1 MRLTY
6 NCGSKTGISALEM
19 TTLFAE
25 QQPTRPQVR
34 DALLAN
40 VVHLLGRDPET
51 ATKRD
56 WFYALAYYM
65 RGRLSAERVETW
77 RRNYKQGAKWTYY
90 LSMELLPGKLLRTSL
105 NSQNMLETCRAA
117 LGDCGVDLDDLWDI
131 EVEPALGNGGLGR
144 LAACLLESMAALGY
158 AGLGYCIRYQYGMFR
173 QEIER
178 GEQVEHP
185 EDWLREIN
193 PWEFPRPDF
202 TYSVPLGGHVTQV
215 NNLKGELDVHWSGA
229 DIVNAM
235 AYDMPVIG
243 SGSGTG
249 MVRLWS
255 AKATSDFNF
264 AWFNRGDYV
273 EAVEEK
279 AQSETLSRILY
290 PNDSIN
296 IGRELRLK
304 QEFFLVSASLQDILN
319 RHMRRGMAID
329 ALAEHVAVQLN
340 DTHPVLAIAELM
352 RLLIDAHHL
361 GWDKAWTIT
370 VGTFAFTNHTLLSE
384 ALELWP
390 IPLLERLLP
399 RHLQIIYE
407 INARFL
413 RDVMHRNPGDTDLLR
428 RMSIIDENGAK
439 GVRMAH
445 LAIVGSHRVNGVSH
459 THTAIMRQTL
469 FQDFDRLWPDRI
481 ISLTNGISQRRWLA
495 DANPSLT
502 ALISSRLRSDWLDD
516 FDRLRELEPYAQDE
530 TFCAEF
536 AAVKQANKARLGQW
550 LGERRGIAIDNA
562 SLFDMHIKRIHEYKR
577 QLLNILQAIGRYNR
591 IRSGVEEVSRTVIFA
606 GKAAPGY
613 AMAKRIIHLINSVA
627 DIVNNDPKT
636 RDLLK
641 IVFVPNYGVQV
652 AEQLVSAGDLSEQI
666 SAAGTEASGTG
677 NMKLALNGA
686 LSIATQDGANTEI
699 CDAVGHENIWM
710 FGRSFGELQALR
722 AAGYDPGAIYR
733 ANAEIRQSLDMI
745 RDGYFSPHDRGLFE
759 PVVDSL
765 LAGGDPF
772 MVLADYEAYV
782 RTQALADEAWRDA
795 TAWTTKAILNVSRM
809 SPFSMDRLVRQY
821 AERVWRASPAPAS

>member
-1 MRLTY
+1 
-6 NCGSKTGISALEM
+6 M
-19 TTLFAE
+19 TTTFSE
-25 QQPTRPQVR
+25 RDPTRAEVR
-34 DALLAN
+34 DALRNN
-40 VVHLLGRDPET
+40 VVHLLGRDPKT

-65 RGRLSAERVETW
+65 RGRLSAERVTTW
-77 RRNYKQGAKWTYY
+77 RRNFSQGIKWTYY
-90 LSMELLPGKLLRTSL
+90 LSMELLPGKLLRTGL
-105 NSQNMLETCRAA
+105 NSQNMLEICRSA

-173 QEIER
+173 QGIEN
-178 GEQVEHP
+178 GEQIEHP
-185 EDWLREIN
+185 EDWLKEIN

-202 TYSVPLGGHVTQV
+202 SYSIPFSGNVTQV
-215 NNLKGELDVHWSGA
+215 TNTKGELDVHWHGT
-229 DIVNAM
+229 DTVNAM

-243 SGSGTG
+243 AGSGTG

-255 AKATSDFNF
+255 AKATSDFNL

-290 PNDSIN
+290 PNDSIY

-319 RHMRRGMAID
+319 RHARRGLKID
-329 ALAEHVAVQLN
+329 LLAEHVAIQLN

-352 RLLIDAHHL
+352 RLLIDISGV
-361 GWDKAWTIT
+361 GWDRAWTIT

-384 ALELWP
+384 ALEVWP
-390 IPLLERLLP
+390 VPLLERLLP

-413 RDVMHRNPGDTDLLR
+413 RDVLHRNPGDTDLLR
-428 RMSIIDENGAK
+428 RMSIIDEHGTK

-495 DANPSLT
+495 DANPALT
-502 ALISSRLRSDWLDD
+502 ALISTRLGGNWLED

-530 TFCAEF
+530 TFRTQF
-536 AAVKQANKARLGQW
+536 AAVKAANKARVAQM
-550 LGERRGIAIDNA
+550 LGERLGIAINPD
-562 SLFDMHIKRIHEYKR
+562 SLFDMHIKRVHEYKR
-577 QLLNILQAIGRYNR
+577 QLLNILQVIGRYNR
-591 IRSGVEEVSRTVIFA
+591 IRAGADEVSRTVIFA

-613 AMAKRIIHLINSVA
+613 VMAKRIIHLINSVA
-627 DIVNNDPKT
+627 DIVNNDPRT

-652 AEQLVSAGDLSEQI
+652 AEQLVSAGDLSQQI

-686 LSIATQDGANTEI
+686 LSIATLDGANNEI
-699 CDAVGHENIWM
+699 RDAVGADNIWT
-710 FGRSFGELQALR
+710 FGHSFDELQVLR

-733 ANAEIRQSLDMI
+733 ANVEIRQSLDMV
-745 RDGYFSPHDRGLFE
+745 RDGYFSPQDRDLFKPIVE
-759 PVVDSL
+759 SL
-765 LAGGDPF
+765 LEGGDAF
-772 MVLADYEAYV
+772 MVLADYGAYV
-782 RTQALADEAWRDA
+782 ETQASVDAAWRDR
-795 TAWTTKAILNVSRM
+795 TAWTIKAILNVARM
-809 SPFSMDRLVRQY
+809 SPFSMDRLVGQY
-821 AERVWRASPAPAS
+821 AREVWNAKPAPASR

>member
-1 MRLTY
+1 MSLTVPTV
-6 NCGSKTGISALEM
+6 SSQ
-19 TTLFAE
+19 AE
-25 QQPTRPQVR
+25 IR

-40 VVHLLGRDPET
+40 VVQLLGRDPET
-51 ATKRD
+51 ATKKD
-56 WFYALAYYM
+56 WFYALAYYL
-65 RGRLSAERVETW
+65 RGRLSAARVETW
-77 RRNYKQGAKWTYY
+77 RRNFEHGAKWTYY
-90 LSMELLPGKLLRTSL
+90 LSMELLPGKLLRTCL
-105 NSQNMLETCRAA
+105 NSQGLLEVCRGA
-117 LGDCGVDLDDLWDI
+117 LGECGIDLDELWDI

-158 AGLGYCIRYQYGMFR
+158 AGLGYCIRYEYGMFR
-173 QEIER
+173 QGIEN

-185 EDWLREIN
+185 ENWLKEIN

-202 TYSVPLGGHVTQV
+202 TYAVPFKGRVTQV
-215 NNLKGELDVHWSGA
+215 TNWKGELDVHWSET
-229 DIVNAM
+229 DTVNAM
-235 AYDMPVIG
+235 AYDVPVIG
-243 SGSGTG
+243 ASVETTG

-279 AQSETLSRILY
+279 AQSETLSRVLY

-304 QEFFLVSASLQDILN
+304 QEFFLVCASLQDILH
-319 RHMRRGMAID
+319 RHLRRGMAIED
-329 ALAEHVAVQLN
+329 LADHVAIQLN

-352 RLLIDAHHL
+352 RLLVDVHRV
-361 GWDKAWTIT
+361 GWDKAWEIARA
-370 VGTFAFTNHTLLSE
+370 TFAFTNHTLLSE

-390 IPLLERLLP
+390 VLMFEALLP
-399 RHLQIIYE
+399 RHLQIVYE

-413 RDVMHRNPGDTDLLR
+413 RDVMHRNPGDTDIAR
-428 RMSIIDENGAK
+428 RMSIIDENGTK
-439 GVRMAH
+439 SVRMAH

-459 THTAIMRQTL
+459 THTLIMRQTL
-469 FQDFDRLWPDRI
+469 FRDFDKLWPDRI

-495 DANPSLT
+495 DANPALT
-502 ALISSRLRSDWLDD
+502 ALIGSRLGVDWMAD
-516 FDRLRELEPYAQDE
+516 FDRLREIERYAHDE
-530 TFCAEF
+530 AFQAEF
-536 AAVKQANKARLGQW
+536 AAVKQANKTRVGAVFA
-550 LGERRGIAIDNA
+550 ERFGVAVDPS

-577 QLLNILQAIGRYNR
+577 QLLNILHVIGRYNR
-591 IRSGVEEVSRTVIFA
+591 IRAGIDEVPRTVIFS

-613 AMAKRIIHLINSVA
+613 LMAKRIIHLINCVA

-636 RDLLK
+636 RGLLK
-641 IVFVPNYGVQV
+641 IVFVPNYGVQI

-699 CDAVGHENIWM
+699 RDAVGHENIWM
-710 FGRSFGELQALR
+710 FGHTFEELQTLR
-722 AAGYDPGAIYR
+722 AVGYDPKPIYR

-745 RDGYFSPHDRGLFE
+745 RDGYFAPHDRTLFV
-759 PVVDSL
+759 PVVDAL
-765 LAGGDPF
+765 LKGDPF
-772 MVLADYEAYV
+772 MVLADYDAYV
-782 RTQALADEAWRDA
+782 RAQASVDEAWRDKA
-795 TAWTTKAILNVSRM
+795 AWTAKSILNVSRM

-821 AERVWRASPAPAS
+821 AERVWDVKPVPVSG